1 MTEEQK
7 PDDLGSLEEQM
18 AQEPDQLTQLQAQ
31 LDEAL
36 REKEQYKG
44 MAQRAQADL
53 VNFRRRAAQE
63 LSDAREN
70 ANSQILLKLIS
81 VADDF
86 NRAFDMIPEDAVSPG
101 WYEGLQLV
109 RRSLHSQ
116 LESEGLVKIEVV
128 IGKPFDVQEHE
139 AVFFEPNP
147 DTEEGSVV
155 RVIRD
160 GYKLHQRV
168 LRAAQV
174 GVSKAVEPDP
184 EIQQENDNNQE
195 AQ

>member
-7 PDDLGSLEEQM
+7 PEDLKSLEKQM
-18 AQEPDQLTQLQAQ
+18 AEEPDELTQLRAQ
-31 LDEAL
+31 LEEAL
-36 REKEQYKG
+36 REKDQYKN

-53 VNFRRRAAQE
+53 VNYRRRAAQE
-63 LSDAREN
+63 LSEAREN
-70 ANSQILLKLIS
+70 TNAQLLLKLIS

-86 NRAFDMIPEDAVSPG
+86 NRAFNMIPEDAVAPG
-101 WYEGLQLV
+101 WYDGLEPVHRNLQ
-109 RRSLHSQ
+109 RQ
-116 LESEGLVKIEVV
+116 MESEGLIKIETA
-128 IGKPFDVQEHE
+128 IGQPFDVHEHE
-139 AVFFEPNP
+139 AVFSETDSDN
-147 DTEEGSVV
+147 EEGSVV

-174 GVSKAVEPDP
+174 SVSKAAEQEP
-184 EIQQENDNNQE
+184 EVQQDNDNQE

>member
-7 PDDLGSLEEQM
+7 PEDLTSLEEQL
-18 AQEPDQLTQLQAQ
+18 AEEPDELTLLGAQ
-31 LDEAL
+31 LEEAL
-36 REKEQYKG
+36 REKDQYKN

-53 VNFRRRAAQE
+53 VNYRRRAAQE
-63 LSDAREN
+63 LSEAREN
-70 ANSQILLKLIS
+70 ANSQLLLKLIS

-86 NRAFDMIPEDAVSPG
+86 NRAFSVIPEDAVAPG
-101 WYEGLQLV
+101 WYDGLKLV
-109 RRSLHSQ
+109 HRSLQHHM
-116 LESEGLVKIEVV
+116 ESEGLTKIETA
-128 IGKPFDVQEHE
+128 IGQPFDVHEHE
-139 AVFFEPNP
+139 AVFFETDP
-147 DTEEGSVV
+147 DNEEGSVV

-174 GVSKAVEPDP
+174 SVSKAAEQEPEAQKD
-184 EIQQENDNNQE
+184 NNNQE

>member
-1 MTEEQK
+1 MTEEQNPEDLTSLGEQMDEN
-7 PDDLGSLEEQM
+7 PDELNQLKAELEE
-18 AQEPDQLTQLQAQ
+18 T
-31 LDEAL
+31 L
-36 REKEQYKG
+36 REKEQYKN

-53 VNFRRRAAQE
+53 VNYRRRAAQE

-70 ANSQILLKLIS
+70 ANAQLLLKLIT

-86 NRAFDMIPEDAVSPG
+86 NRAFSAIPEDAVSPG
-101 WYEGLQLV
+101 WHEGLQLV
-109 RRSLHSQ
+109 HRSLQHQ
-116 LESEGLVKIEVV
+116 MESEGLTRIETA
-128 IGKPFDVQEHE
+128 IGQPFDVHEHE

-147 DTEEGSVV
+147 DNAEGSVV

-174 GVSKAVEPDP
+174 SVSKAVEQEP
-184 EIQQENDNNQE
+184 EARQDNDNQE

>member
-7 PDDLGSLEEQM
+7 PEDLTSLEEQLDE
-18 AQEPDQLTQLQAQ
+18 EPDELTHLQAQ
-31 LDEAL
+31 LEEAL
-36 REKEQYKG
+36 REKEQYKN

-53 VNFRRRAAQE
+53 VNYRRRAAQE

-70 ANSQILLKLIS
+70 ANTQLLLKLIS

-86 NRAFDMIPEDAVSPG
+86 NRAFDMIPEDAVAPG
-101 WYEGLQLV
+101 WYDGLQLV
-109 RRSLHSQ
+109 HRNLQRQ
-116 LESEGLVKIEVV
+116 MESEGLTKIETA
-128 IGKPFDVQEHE
+128 IGQPFDVHEHE
-139 AVFFEPNP
+139 AVFFEPDP
-147 DTEEGSVV
+147 DNDEGSVV

-174 GVSKAVEPDP
+174 SVSKAVDQEP
-184 EIQQENDNNQE
+184 EVQQDNDNQE

>member
-7 PDDLGSLEEQM
+7 PEDLKSLEKQM
-18 AQEPDQLTQLQAQ
+18 AEEPDELTQLRAQ
-31 LDEAL
+31 LEEAL
-36 REKEQYKG
+36 REKDQYKN

-53 VNFRRRAAQE
+53 VNYRRRAAQE
-63 LSDAREN
+63 LSEAREN
-70 ANSQILLKLIS
+70 TNAQLLLKLIS

-86 NRAFDMIPEDAVSPG
+86 NRAFNMIPEDAVAPG
-101 WYEGLQLV
+101 WYDGLELV
-109 RRSLHSQ
+109 HRNLQRQ
-116 LESEGLVKIEVV
+116 MESEGLIKIETA
-128 IGKPFDVQEHE
+128 IGQPFDVHEHE
-139 AVFFEPNP
+139 AVFSETDSDN
-147 DTEEGSVV
+147 EEGSVV

-174 GVSKAVEPDP
+174 SVSKAAEQEP
-184 EIQQENDNNQE
+184 EVQQDNDNQE

>member
-18 AQEPDQLTQLQAQ
+18 AQEPDQLTLLQAQ

-53 VNFRRRAAQE
+53 VNFRRRAAHE
-63 LSDAREN
+63 LSDARESG
-70 ANSQILLKLIS
+70 NSQLLLKLIS

-86 NRAFDMIPEDAVSPG
+86 NRAFDMTPQDAVSPA

-116 LESEGLVKIEVV
+116 LESEGLVKIEIVV
-128 IGKPFDVQEHE
+128 GQPFDVHEHE
-139 AVFFEPNP
+139 AVFFEPAPNI
-147 DTEEGSVV
+147 EEGSVV

-174 GVSKAVEPDP
+174 GVSKAVEPEP

>member
-7 PDDLGSLEEQM
+7 PEDLKSLEEQM
-18 AQEPDQLTQLQAQ
+18 AEEPDELTQLRAQ
-31 LDEAL
+31 LEEAL
-36 REKEQYKG
+36 REKDQYKN

-53 VNFRRRAAQE
+53 VNYRRRAAQE
-63 LSDAREN
+63 LSEAREN
-70 ANSQILLKLIS
+70 ANAQLLLKLIS

-86 NRAFDMIPEDAVSPG
+86 NRAFNMIPEDAVAPG
-101 WYEGLQLV
+101 WYDGLELV
-109 RRSLHSQ
+109 HRNLQRQ
-116 LESEGLVKIEVV
+116 MESEGLIKIETA
-128 IGKPFDVQEHE
+128 IGQPFDVHEHE
-139 AVFFEPNP
+139 AVFSETDSDN
-147 DTEEGSVV
+147 EEGSVV

-174 GVSKAVEPDP
+174 SVSKAAEQEP
-184 EIQQENDNNQE
+184 EVQQDNDNQE